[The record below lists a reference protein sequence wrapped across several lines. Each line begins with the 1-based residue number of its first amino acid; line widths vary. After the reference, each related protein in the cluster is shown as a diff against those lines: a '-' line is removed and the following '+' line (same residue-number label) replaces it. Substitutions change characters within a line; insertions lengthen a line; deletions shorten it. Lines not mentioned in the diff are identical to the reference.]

1 MTLPQLYSNIS
12 LRSYDYIRYS
22 QRDGRPQGCGMA
34 SPFSMGLNGLVSRNV
49 AGYVR
54 TFELC
59 GLWKEHSIEEHAKV
73 GRVPD
78 ESMMLNTLV
87 RVAVERMGALH
98 TFRSVLTSAL
108 HAVLMVGSWKLNTK
122 MLATIWQGLSQKTT
136 LTRLTVKFPSER
148 HPRPITLVPPMPN
161 LELLHIFDIDPLC
174 YTDDIS
180 LLLLGSKKL
189 RDLKLHWNPRMREAR
204 EPSINQSSYFGRCAA
219 AQYLIPLRSMAI
231 QNLYVHH
238 GSACDNV
245 VDFSQLQEITFL
257 NSTGGIDDAGG
268 TAFMDGPYRKSHDI
282 LPTQLK
288 MARVD
293 KVSRQQCDFLSHIKG
308 LERLYILGPCS
319 RTRKGETDGNL
330 QLPHSPAST
339 TSSPASTDTNCMVAL
354 KEDYIDAITKNHGP
368 TLKHLLLH
376 PQWRLTD
383 DEIAIIVRQCPKLE
397 QLGIG
402 CEFSSFKHLR
412 LLVPF
417 LSNLTS
423 LRLLGNPD
431 DPAFAHMMKDLDA
444 KGLHEKKIAEET
456 ANSQWSRLRYLEL
469 GTDDLIYEVGSQE
482 LFDEY
487 GDELGEAILDPSSG
501 RNMKSVWKRSVT
513 KRSWQDVMHIDIWKM
528 DSLDL

>member
-1 MTLPQLYSNIS
+1 
-12 LRSYDYIRYS
+12 
-22 QRDGRPQGCGMA
+22 MA
-34 SPFSMGLNGLVSRNV
+34 SPFSMGLNGLVSRNI

-59 GLWKEHSIEEHAKV
+59 GSWKEHEIQEHAKV

-87 RVAVERMGALH
+87 RVAVERMGELQS
-98 TFRSVLTSAL
+98 FRCVLLSADR
-108 HAVLMVGSWKLNTK
+108 AMLMTGSWKLNTK
-122 MLATIWQGLSQKTT
+122 MLPTIWQGLTQKTT
-136 LTRLTVKFPSER
+136 LTRLTVKFSSER

-161 LELLHIFDIDPLC
+161 LEFLHIFDIDPLC
-174 YTDDIS
+174 YADDIS

-189 RDLKLHWNPRMREAR
+189 RDLKLHWSPRMREAR
-204 EPSINQSSYFGRCAA
+204 EPSINQSSYFGKCAA
-219 AQYLIPLRSMAI
+219 ANYLIPLRKLAI

-238 GSACDNV
+238 GGACNNV
-245 VDFSQLQEITFL
+245 VDLSQLHEITFL
-257 NSTGGIDDAGG
+257 NSTGGMDDAGG

-282 LPTQLK
+282 TPTQLK

-293 KVSRQQCDFLSHIKG
+293 KVSRQQCEFLSHIKG
-308 LERLYILGPCS
+308 LERLYILGPCN
-319 RTRKGETDGNL
+319 RTRKGEPNGNL
-330 QLPHSPAST
+330 QLPHSPCSNI
-339 TSSPASTDTNCMVAL
+339 SSPTSTDTNCMVAL

-368 TLKHLLLH
+368 TLRHLLLH

-417 LSNLTS
+417 LSNLTC

-431 DPAFAHMMKDLDA
+431 DPAFTLTMKDLEA
-444 KGLHEKKIAEET
+444 QGHHRKRIAEET
-456 ANSQWSRLRYLEL
+456 ANSRWSQLRYLEL

-482 LFDEY
+482 LFDEC
-487 GDELGEAILDPSSG
+487 GNELGEAMSNPRGDG
-501 RNMKSVWKRSVT
+501 NVKSVWRRSVT
-513 KRSWQDVMHIDIWKM
+513 KRRLEDVIHIDIWRM